1 MFNFGQKTDHSDR
14 NNLLNK
20 PIIKGTPLS
29 VNFIMSILNKRCNK
43 NNKMENRVAMEI
55 VGSIFSKIMHK

>member
-1 MFNFGQKTDHSDR
+1 MFNSGQKTDHSDQ

-20 PIIKGTPLS
+20 PLIKGTPLS

-43 NNKMENRVAMEI
+43 NNKPENRVAMELI
-55 VGSIFSKIMHK
+55 GSIFSKIMRK